1 MQYHASSACYNTPR
15 VPEYDTPSAR
25 ATQVVMGEILS
36 TEQQLTETQ
45 RGLERLPRQ
54 RDSKD
59 KNLQDQL
66 QALGVQVQDAEN
78 EMVRERERGL
88 ESGWKRETETETE
101 TQMEAEAEKKNMYA
115 WSYQDTYL
123 KCMYRTPWT
132 RPRALCRR
140 CRRLCAEQSS
150 SRRRRWARGGGA
162 SRQTST
168 SSFSFTCS
176 TRLLSSCC
184 CVTRCRS

>member
-1 MQYHASSACYNTPR
+1 
-15 VPEYDTPSAR
+15 
-25 ATQVVMGEILS
+25 MGEILS

-101 TQMEAEAEKKNMYA
+101 TEIEGEGEGETKNMYA
-115 WSYQDTYL
+115 
-123 KCMYRTPWT
+123 
-132 RPRALCRR
+132 
-140 CRRLCAEQSS
+140 
-150 SRRRRWARGGGA
+150 
-162 SRQTST
+162 
-168 SSFSFTCS
+168 
-176 TRLLSSCC
+176 
-184 CVTRCRS
+184 

>member
-1 MQYHASSACYNTPR
+1 
-15 VPEYDTPSAR
+15 
-25 ATQVVMGEILS
+25 MGEILS

-88 ESGWKRETETETE
+88 ESGWKTDRDRDG
-101 TQMEAEAEKKNMYA
+101 
-115 WSYQDTYL
+115 DTDGGRGRDKEYV
-123 KCMYRTPWT
+123 CMVI
-132 RPRALCRR
+132 
-140 CRRLCAEQSS
+140 
-150 SRRRRWARGGGA
+150 SRYI
-162 SRQTST
+162 
-168 SSFSFTCS
+168 FEMH
-176 TRLLSSCC
+176 
-184 CVTRCRS
+184 V

>member
-1 MQYHASSACYNTPR
+1 
-15 VPEYDTPSAR
+15 
-25 ATQVVMGEILS
+25 MGEILS

-88 ESGWKRETETETE
+88 ESGWKRERDRDRDRGRNRDKE
-101 TQMEAEAEKKNMYA
+101 YV
-115 WSYQDTYL
+115 
-123 KCMYRTPWT
+123 CMVI
-132 RPRALCRR
+132 
-140 CRRLCAEQSS
+140 
-150 SRRRRWARGGGA
+150 SRYI
-162 SRQTST
+162 
-168 SSFSFTCS
+168 FEMH
-176 TRLLSSCC
+176 
-184 CVTRCRS
+184 V

>member
-78 EMVRERERGL
+78 EMVAAEL
-88 ESGWKRETETETE
+88 KRVR
-101 TQMEAEAEKKNMYA
+101 
-115 WSYQDTYL
+115 DTGAL
-123 KCMYRTPWT
+123 SILGHNVLALIMIEGDPGV
-132 RPRALCRR
+132 PRYVAAKVPRMVV
-140 CRRLCAEQSS
+140 S
-150 SRRRRWARGGGA
+150 
-162 SRQTST
+162 
-168 SSFSFTCS
+168 
-176 TRLLSSCC
+176 
-184 CVTRCRS
+184 